1 MPVQVAEYLVK
12 EGGRLVPPAR
22 GETRAEGKTLSVTL
36 MDEAI
41 RSRAVTELAD
51 DGAAGDDLPFGV
63 RGKRLASRKEREA
76 AKAAGLPVPD

>member
-1 MPVQVAEYLVK
+1 M
-12 EGGRLVPPAR
+12 
-22 GETRAEGKTLSVTL
+22 TRAMTVTN
-36 MDEAI
+36 ETI
-41 RSRAVTELAD
+41 RSSAVTELAD